1 MNATSL
7 STPRTAASLLVPAL
21 LACWLVWGSTYLA
34 IHFALKSLPP
44 FFQMGS
50 RFLVAGGLLMAWVHW
65 RGGVWPTAVQ
75 WRNAAVI
82 GTLMLGGGMG
92 WVASAQQHIG
102 SGLIAWPFAK
112 ISHQNP
118 RTFVPPMMFNN
129 CGNMG
134 LPLALFAFGPIGV
147 AGMVALFTTSN
158 LLHFTLGAFIV
169 HKHAELKLLAKSP
182 MVWATVIGAALGLSG
197 THLPDSV
204 HAPMKMIGDC
214 TIPVMLL
221 SLGVRMLDVK
231 REDFSRSLLGAAV
244 CPLTGLLMAGIVVQY
259 LPMNKEQIGLVYL
272 FGALP
277 PAVLNF
283 LVADYYKQEPE
294 KVASIVLVGN
304 IASIVFIPL
313 GLLFA
318 LK

>member
-1 MNATSL
+1 MNIAL
-7 STPRTAASLLVPAL
+7 RILEIVVPVIAIIVL
-21 LACWLVWGSTYLA
+21 GYGIGRVWKRPDMRVVNRLNLDVFG
-34 IHFALKSLPP
+34 P
-44 FFQMGS
+44 
-50 RFLVAGGLLMAWVHW
+50 FLVLANLSDKSVDLLSL
-65 RGGVWPTAVQ
+65 WPLV
-75 WRNAAVI
+75 
-82 GTLMLGGGMG
+82 
-92 WVASAQQHIG
+92 VASIVIVLG
-102 SGLIAWPFAK
+102 SGLLAWPFAK
-112 ISHQNP
+112 LSGQNP

-134 LPLALFAFGPIGV
+134 LPLALFAFGPAGV

-158 LLHFTLGAFIV
+158 LLHFTIGSFIV
-169 HKHAELKLLAKSP
+169 HKHAELKLLLKSP

-231 REDFSRSLLGAAV
+231 REDFSNSLLGAAI
-244 CPLTGLLMAGIVVQY
+244 CPLTGLFIAGLLVGV
-259 LPMNKEQIGLVYL
+259 LPMTKEQAGLVFL
-272 FGALP
+272 FGSLP

-304 IASIVFIPL
+304 IASIVFIPF

-318 LK
+318 LR

>member
-1 MNATSL
+1 MNVAL
-7 STPRTAASLLVPAL
+7 RILEIVVPVIAIIVLGYAL
-21 LACWLVWGSTYLA
+21 GRLWGKPDMRVVNRLNLEV
-34 IHFALKSLPP
+34 FGP
-44 FFQMGS
+44 
-50 RFLVAGGLLMAWVHW
+50 FLVLANLSDKGVDLLSL
-65 RGGVWPTAVQ
+65 WPLV
-75 WRNAAVI
+75 
-82 GTLMLGGGMG
+82 
-92 WVASAQQHIG
+92 VASIIIVLG
-102 SGLIAWPFAK
+102 SGLLAWPFAK
-112 ISHQNP
+112 LSGQNP

-134 LPLALFAFGPIGV
+134 LPLALFAFGPTGV
-147 AGMVALFTTSN
+147 AGMVALFATSN
-158 LLHFTLGAFIV
+158 LLHFTVGAFIV
-169 HKHAELKLLAKSP
+169 HKHAEFKLLLKSP
-182 MVWATVIGAALGLSG
+182 MVWATIIGAALGLSG
-197 THLPDSV
+197 TNLPDSV

-231 REDFSRSLLGAAV
+231 REDFSNSLLGAAV
-244 CPLTGLLMAGIVVQY
+244 CPLTGLFVAGLLVSV
-259 LPMNKEQIGLVYL
+259 LPMTKEQVGLIYL
-272 FGALP
+272 FGSLP

-318 LK
+318 LR

>member
-1 MNATSL
+1 VVNRL
-7 STPRTAASLLVPAL
+7 NLDVFGP
-21 LACWLVWGSTYLA
+21 
-34 IHFALKSLPP
+34 
-44 FFQMGS
+44 
-50 RFLVAGGLLMAWVHW
+50 FLVLANLSDKSVDLVSL
-65 RGGVWPTAVQ
+65 WPLV
-75 WRNAAVI
+75 
-82 GTLMLGGGMG
+82 
-92 WVASAQQHIG
+92 VASIVIVIG

-112 ISHQNP
+112 VSRQDP

-182 MVWATVIGAALGLSG
+182 MVWATVIGAALGLTG

-231 REDFSRSLLGAAV
+231 REDFSNSLLGAAV
-244 CPLTGLLMAGIVVQY
+244 CPLTGLLMAGIIVQY
-259 LPMNKEQIGLVYL
+259 LPMSKEQIGLVYL

>member
-1 MNATSL
+1 VNIAL
-7 STPRTAASLLVPAL
+7 RIVEIVLPVLVII
-21 LACWLVWGSTYLA
+21 VMGYA
-34 IHFALKSLPP
+34 IGRLWNKPDMRVVNRLNLDVFGP
-44 FFQMGS
+44 
-50 RFLVAGGLLMAWVHW
+50 FLVLANLSDKSVDLLSL
-65 RGGVWPTAVQ
+65 WPLV
-75 WRNAAVI
+75 
-82 GTLMLGGGMG
+82 
-92 WVASAQQHIG
+92 VASIVIVIG

-112 ISHQNP
+112 VSRQDP

-182 MVWATVIGAALGLSG
+182 MVWATVIGAALGLTG

-231 REDFSRSLLGAAV
+231 REDFSNSLLGAAV
-244 CPLTGLLMAGIVVQY
+244 CPLTGLLMAGIIVQY
-259 LPMNKEQIGLVYL
+259 LPMSKEQIGLVYL

>member
-1 MNATSL
+1 MNI
-7 STPRTAASLLVPAL
+7 AL
-21 LACWLVWGSTYLA
+21 RILEIILPVIA
-34 IHFALKSLPP
+34 IIVIGYVIGRRWNKPDMRVVNRLNLDVFGP
-44 FFQMGS
+44 
-50 RFLVAGGLLMAWVHW
+50 FLVLANLSDKSVDLLSL
-65 RGGVWPTAVQ
+65 WPLVV
-75 WRNAAVI
+75 AAIVI
-82 GTLMLGGGMG
+82 VL
-92 WVASAQQHIG
+92 G
-102 SGLIAWPFAK
+102 SGLLAWPFAK
-112 ISHQNP
+112 LSGQNP

-134 LPLALFAFGPIGV
+134 LPLALFAFGPTGV

-158 LLHFTLGAFIV
+158 LLHFTVGSFIV
-169 HKHAELKLLAKSP
+169 HKHAELKLLLKSP
-182 MVWATVIGAALGLSG
+182 MVWATVIGAALGLTG

-204 HAPMKMIGDC
+204 HSPMKMIGDC

-231 REDFSRSLLGAAV
+231 REDFSNSLLGAAI
-244 CPLTGLLMAGIVVQY
+244 CPLTGLFVAGLVVGL
-259 LPMNKEQIGLVYL
+259 LPMSKAQVGLVFL

-304 IASIVFIPL
+304 IASIVFVPL

-318 LK
+318 LR

>member
-1 MNATSL
+1 MNLALRIVEIVLPVLAIILLGYSL
-7 STPRTAASLLVPAL
+7 GRLWRPDMRVVNRLNLDVFGPFLVLANLSDKGVDLASLWPLV
-21 LACWLVWGSTYLA
+21 
-34 IHFALKSLPP
+34 
-44 FFQMGS
+44 
-50 RFLVAGGLLMAWVHW
+50 
-65 RGGVWPTAVQ
+65 
-75 WRNAAVI
+75 
-82 GTLMLGGGMG
+82 
-92 WVASAQQHIG
+92 VASAVIVLG
-102 SGLIAWPFAK
+102 SGMIAWPYAK
-112 ISHQNP
+112 LSGQNP

-134 LPLALFAFGPIGV
+134 LPLALFAFGAPGV

-158 LLHFTLGAFIV
+158 LLHFTVGAFIV
-169 HKHAELKLLAKSP
+169 NKHADLKVLLKSP
-182 MVWATVIGAALGLSG
+182 MVWATLIGATLGLTG

-214 TIPVMLL
+214 TIPMMLL

-231 REDFSRSLLGAAV
+231 REDFSNSLLGAAI
-244 CPLTGLLMAGIVVQY
+244 CPLTGLFVAGLLVHW
-259 LPMNKEQIGLVYL
+259 LPMTKEQMGLVFL

-304 IASIVFIPL
+304 IASVIFIPF

-318 LK
+318 LR

>member
-1 MNATSL
+1 MNIAL
-7 STPRTAASLLVPAL
+7 RIVEIVLPVLVII
-21 LACWLVWGSTYLA
+21 VMGYA
-34 IHFALKSLPP
+34 IGRLWNKPDMRVVNRLNLDVFGP
-44 FFQMGS
+44 
-50 RFLVAGGLLMAWVHW
+50 FLVLANLSDKSVDLVSL
-65 RGGVWPTAVQ
+65 WPLV
-75 WRNAAVI
+75 
-82 GTLMLGGGMG
+82 
-92 WVASAQQHIG
+92 VASIVIVIG

-112 ISHQNP
+112 VSRQDP

-182 MVWATVIGAALGLSG
+182 MVWATVIGAALGLTG

-231 REDFSRSLLGAAV
+231 REDFSNSLLGAAV
-244 CPLTGLLMAGIVVQY
+244 CPLTGLLMAGIIVQY
-259 LPMNKEQIGLVYL
+259 LPMSKEQIGLVYL

>member
-1 MNATSL
+1 MNVAL
-7 STPRTAASLLVPAL
+7 RILEIILPVIAIIVLGYALGRLWLKPDMRVVNRLNLEVFGPLLV
-21 LACWLVWGSTYLA
+21 LANLSDKSVDLV
-34 IHFALKSLPP
+34 SLWP
-44 FFQMGS
+44 
-50 RFLVAGGLLMAWVHW
+50 LV
-65 RGGVWPTAVQ
+65 
-75 WRNAAVI
+75 
-82 GTLMLGGGMG
+82 
-92 WVASAQQHIG
+92 VASIAIVIG
-102 SGLIAWPFAK
+102 SGLIAWPYAK
-112 ISHQNP
+112 LSGQDP

-134 LPLALFAFGPIGV
+134 LPLALFAFGPSGV

-158 LLHFTLGAFIV
+158 LLHFTVGAFIV

-204 HAPMKMIGDC
+204 HSPMKMIGDC
-214 TIPVMLL
+214 TIPIMLL

-231 REDFSRSLLGAAV
+231 REDFSHSLLGAAI
-244 CPLTGLLMAGIVVQY
+244 CPLTGLFIAGLLVGV
-259 LPMNKEQIGLVYL
+259 LPMTKEQAGLVFL

-304 IASIVFIPL
+304 IASIVFIPF

-318 LK
+318 LR

>member
-1 MNATSL
+1 MNIAL
-7 STPRTAASLLVPAL
+7 RIVEIVLPVLVII
-21 LACWLVWGSTYLA
+21 VMGYA
-34 IHFALKSLPP
+34 IGRIWNRPDMRVVNRLNLDVFGP
-44 FFQMGS
+44 
-50 RFLVAGGLLMAWVHW
+50 FLVLANLSDKSVDLLSL
-65 RGGVWPTAVQ
+65 WPLV
-75 WRNAAVI
+75 
-82 GTLMLGGGMG
+82 
-92 WVASAQQHIG
+92 VASIVIVIG

-112 ISHQNP
+112 LSHQNP

-134 LPLALFAFGPIGV
+134 LPLALFAFGPTGV
-147 AGMVALFTTSN
+147 AGLVALFTTSN

-182 MVWATVIGAALGLSG
+182 MVWATVIGAALGLTG

-231 REDFSRSLLGAAV
+231 REDFSNSLLGAAV
-244 CPLTGLLMAGIVVQY
+244 CPLTGLLMAGIIVQY
-259 LPMNKEQIGLVYL
+259 LPMSKEQVGLVYL

>member
-1 MNATSL
+1 MNIAL
-7 STPRTAASLLVPAL
+7 RILEIVVP
-21 LACWLVWGSTYLA
+21 VIA
-34 IHFALKSLPP
+34 IIGLGYGLGRLWKKPDMRVVNRLNLEVFGP
-44 FFQMGS
+44 
-50 RFLVAGGLLMAWVHW
+50 FLVLANLSDKSVDLLSL
-65 RGGVWPTAVQ
+65 WPLV
-75 WRNAAVI
+75 
-82 GTLMLGGGMG
+82 
-92 WVASAQQHIG
+92 VASVAIVLG
-102 SGLIAWPFAK
+102 SGLIAWPYAK
-112 ISHQNP
+112 LSGQNP

-134 LPLALFAFGPIGV
+134 LPLALFAFGPAGV

-158 LLHFTLGAFIV
+158 LLHFTVGSFIV
-169 HKHAELKLLAKSP
+169 HKHAEMKLLLKSP
-182 MVWATVIGAALGLSG
+182 MVWATVIGAGLGLSG

-231 REDFSRSLLGAAV
+231 REDFSNSLLGAAI
-244 CPLTGLLMAGIVVQY
+244 CPLTGLFIAGLLVGV
-259 LPMNKEQIGLVYL
+259 LPMTKEQIGLVFL
-272 FGALP
+272 FGSLP

-304 IASIVFIPL
+304 IASIVFIPF

-318 LK
+318 LR

>member
-1 MNATSL
+1 MN
-7 STPRTAASLLVPAL
+7 VAL
-21 LACWLVWGSTYLA
+21 RILEIVLPVLA
-34 IHFALKSLPP
+34 IIVLGYVLGRLWKPDMRVVNRLNLEVFGP
-44 FFQMGS
+44 
-50 RFLVAGGLLMAWVHW
+50 FLVLAYLSDKSVDLLSLWPLVVASILIVLGSGLMAW
-65 RGGVWPTAVQ
+65 PYAK
-75 WRNAAVI
+75 
-82 GTLMLGGGMG
+82 L
-92 WVASAQQHIG
+92 
-102 SGLIAWPFAK
+102 SG
-112 ISHQNP
+112 QNP

-134 LPLALFAFGPIGV
+134 LPLALFAFGAPGV

-158 LLHFTLGAFIV
+158 LLHFTVGAFIV
-169 HKHAELKLLAKSP
+169 NKHADLKVLAKSP
-182 MVWATVIGAALGLSG
+182 MIWATIIGATLGFTG

-214 TIPVMLL
+214 AIPVMLL

-231 REDFSRSLLGAAV
+231 REDFSNSLLGAAI
-244 CPLTGLLMAGIVVQY
+244 CPLTGLFVAGLLVNW
-259 LPMNKEQIGLVYL
+259 LPMTKEQMGLVFL
-272 FGALP
+272 FGSLP

-304 IASIVFIPL
+304 IASVIFIPF

-318 LK
+318 LR

>member
-1 MNATSL
+1 MNI
-7 STPRTAASLLVPAL
+7 AL
-21 LACWLVWGSTYLA
+21 RILEIVLPVIA
-34 IHFALKSLPP
+34 III
-44 FFQMGS
+44 MGYILG
-50 RFLVAGGLLMAWVHW
+50 RMWKPDMRVVNRFNLEVFGPFLVLANLSDKSVDLVSL
-65 RGGVWPTAVQ
+65 WPLV
-75 WRNAAVI
+75 
-82 GTLMLGGGMG
+82 
-92 WVASAQQHIG
+92 VASVVIVLG

-112 ISHQNP
+112 FSGQDP

-134 LPLALFAFGPIGV
+134 LPLALFAFGAPGV

-158 LLHFTLGAFIV
+158 LLHFTVGAFIV
-169 HKHAELKLLAKSP
+169 HKHAELKLLLKSP
-182 MVWATVIGAALGLSG
+182 MVWATVIGATLGLTG

-231 REDFSRSLLGAAV
+231 REDFSNSLLGAAI
-244 CPLTGLLMAGIVVQY
+244 CPLTGLFVAGLLVGF
-259 LPMNKEQIGLVYL
+259 LPMTKEQMGLVFL
-272 FGALP
+272 FGSLP

-304 IASIVFIPL
+304 IASIVFIPF

-318 LK
+318 LR

>member
-1 MNATSL
+1 MNIAL
-7 STPRTAASLLVPAL
+7 RILEIIVPVIAVIILGYLLGRLWKPDMRVVNRFNLEVFGP
-21 LACWLVWGSTYLA
+21 
-34 IHFALKSLPP
+34 
-44 FFQMGS
+44 
-50 RFLVAGGLLMAWVHW
+50 FLVLANLSDKSVDLVSL
-65 RGGVWPTAVQ
+65 WPLVV
-75 WRNAAVI
+75 AAVAI
-82 GTLMLGGGMG
+82 VL
-92 WVASAQQHIG
+92 G
-102 SGLIAWPFAK
+102 SGLIAWPYAK
-112 ISHQNP
+112 LTGQNP

-134 LPLALFAFGPIGV
+134 LPLALFAFGPTGV

-158 LLHFTLGAFIV
+158 LLHFTVGAYIV
-169 HKHAELKLLAKSP
+169 HKHAELKLLLKSP

-204 HAPMKMIGDC
+204 HSPMKMIGDC

-231 REDFSRSLLGAAV
+231 AKDFSHSLLGAAI
-244 CPLTGLLMAGIVVQY
+244 CPLTGLLIAGLLVGV
-259 LPMNKEQIGLVYL
+259 LPMTKEQVGLVFL
-272 FGALP
+272 FGSLP

-304 IASIVFIPL
+304 IASIVFVPF

-318 LK
+318 LR

>member
-1 MNATSL
+1 MNIAL
-7 STPRTAASLLVPAL
+7 RILEIVVP
-21 LACWLVWGSTYLA
+21 VIA
-34 IHFALKSLPP
+34 IIGLGYGIGRLWKKPDMRVVNRLNLEVFGP
-44 FFQMGS
+44 
-50 RFLVAGGLLMAWVHW
+50 FLVLANLSDKSVDLVSLWPLVVASVAIVLGSGLMAW
-65 RGGVWPTAVQ
+65 PYAK
-75 WRNAAVI
+75 
-82 GTLMLGGGMG
+82 L
-92 WVASAQQHIG
+92 
-102 SGLIAWPFAK
+102 SG
-112 ISHQNP
+112 QNP

-134 LPLALFAFGPIGV
+134 LPLALFAFGPTGV

-158 LLHFTLGAFIV
+158 LLHFTVGSFIV
-169 HKHAELKLLAKSP
+169 HKHAEMKLLLKSP

-221 SLGVRMLDVK
+221 SLGVRMLDVR
-231 REDFSRSLLGAAV
+231 REDFSNSLLGAAI
-244 CPLTGLLMAGIVVQY
+244 CPLTGLFIAGLLVGF
-259 LPMNKEQIGLVYL
+259 LPMTKEQMGLVFL
-272 FGALP
+272 FGSLP

-304 IASIVFIPL
+304 IASIVFVPF

-318 LK
+318 LR

>member
-1 MNATSL
+1 MNIAL
-7 STPRTAASLLVPAL
+7 RIVEIVLPVLVII
-21 LACWLVWGSTYLA
+21 VMGYA
-34 IHFALKSLPP
+34 IGRLWNKPDMRVVNRLNLDVFGP
-44 FFQMGS
+44 
-50 RFLVAGGLLMAWVHW
+50 FLVLANLSDKSVDLVSL
-65 RGGVWPTAVQ
+65 WPLV
-75 WRNAAVI
+75 
-82 GTLMLGGGMG
+82 
-92 WVASAQQHIG
+92 VASIVIVIG

-112 ISHQNP
+112 VSRQDP

-182 MVWATVIGAALGLSG
+182 MVWATVIGAALGLTG

-231 REDFSRSLLGAAV
+231 REDFSNSLLGAAV
-244 CPLTGLLMAGIVVQY
+244 CPLTGLLMAGIIVQY
-259 LPMNKEQIGLVYL
+259 LPMSKEQVGLVYL

>member
-1 MNATSL
+1 MNIAL
-7 STPRTAASLLVPAL
+7 RIVEIVLPVLVII
-21 LACWLVWGSTYLA
+21 VMGYA
-34 IHFALKSLPP
+34 IGRLWNKPDMRVVNRLNLDVFGP
-44 FFQMGS
+44 
-50 RFLVAGGLLMAWVHW
+50 FLVLANLSDKSVDLLSL
-65 RGGVWPTAVQ
+65 WPLV
-75 WRNAAVI
+75 
-82 GTLMLGGGMG
+82 
-92 WVASAQQHIG
+92 VASIVIVVG

>member
-1 MNATSL
+1 MNITL
-7 STPRTAASLLVPAL
+7 RILEIVLPV
-21 LACWLVWGSTYLA
+21 LA
-34 IHFALKSLPP
+34 IIVLGYILGRMWKPDMRVVNRLNLDVFGP
-44 FFQMGS
+44 
-50 RFLVAGGLLMAWVHW
+50 FLVLAYLSDK
-65 RGGVWPTAVQ
+65 GVDLVSLWPL
-75 WRNAAVI
+75 VI
-82 GTLMLGGGMG
+82 APVVIVL
-92 WVASAQQHIG
+92 G
-102 SGLIAWPFAK
+102 SGLLAWPFAK
-112 ISHQNP
+112 LSGQNP

-134 LPLALFAFGPIGV
+134 LPLALFAFGAPGV

-169 HKHAELKLLAKSP
+169 NKHADLKVLLKSP
-182 MVWATVIGAALGLSG
+182 MVWATIIGASLGLSG
-197 THLPDSV
+197 LHLPDSV

-231 REDFSRSLLGAAV
+231 REDFSNSLLGAAV
-244 CPLTGLLMAGIVVQY
+244 CPLTGLLIAGVAAIW
-259 LPMNKEQIGLVYL
+259 LPMTKTQIGLVYL
-272 FGALP
+272 FGSLP

-304 IASIVFIPL
+304 IASIVFIPF
-313 GLLFA
+313 GLWFA
-318 LK
+318 LR

>member
-1 MNATSL
+1 MN
-7 STPRTAASLLVPAL
+7 VAL
-21 LACWLVWGSTYLA
+21 RILEIVLPVLA
-34 IHFALKSLPP
+34 IIVLGYVLGRLWKPDMRVVNRLNLEVFGP
-44 FFQMGS
+44 
-50 RFLVAGGLLMAWVHW
+50 FLVLAYLSDKSVDLVSLWPLVVASIAIVLGSGLMAW
-65 RGGVWPTAVQ
+65 PYAK
-75 WRNAAVI
+75 
-82 GTLMLGGGMG
+82 L
-92 WVASAQQHIG
+92 
-102 SGLIAWPFAK
+102 SG
-112 ISHQNP
+112 QNP

-134 LPLALFAFGPIGV
+134 LPLALFAFGAPGV

-158 LLHFTLGAFIV
+158 LLHFTVGAYIV
-169 HKHAELKLLAKSP
+169 NKHAELKLLLKSP
-182 MVWATVIGAALGLSG
+182 MVWATIIGAALGLTG

-204 HAPMKMIGDC
+204 HLPMKMIGDC

-231 REDFSRSLLGAAV
+231 REDFSNSLLGAAI
-244 CPLTGLLMAGIVVQY
+244 CPLTGLFVAGLLVHW
-259 LPMNKEQIGLVYL
+259 LPMTKEQMGLVFL
-272 FGALP
+272 FGSLP

-304 IASIVFIPL
+304 IASVIFIPI

-318 LK
+318 LR

>member
-1 MNATSL
+1 MS
-7 STPRTAASLLVPAL
+7 VAL
-21 LACWLVWGSTYLA
+21 RILEIILPVIA
-34 IHFALKSLPP
+34 IIVLGYAIGRRWNKPDMRIVNRLNLDVFGP
-44 FFQMGS
+44 
-50 RFLVAGGLLMAWVHW
+50 FLVLANLSDKSVDLIAL
-65 RGGVWPTAVQ
+65 WPLV
-75 WRNAAVI
+75 
-82 GTLMLGGGMG
+82 
-92 WVASAQQHIG
+92 VASIVIVLG

-112 ISHQNP
+112 LSGQDP

-134 LPLALFAFGPIGV
+134 LPLALFAFGPTGV
-147 AGMVALFTTSN
+147 AGMVALFATSN
-158 LLHFTLGAFIV
+158 LLHFTVGAFIV
-169 HKHAELKLLAKSP
+169 HKHADMKLLLKSP
-182 MVWATVIGAALGLSG
+182 MVWATIIGAGLGLTG

-231 REDFSRSLLGAAV
+231 REDFSHSLLGAAI
-244 CPLTGLLMAGIVVQY
+244 CPLTGLLFAGLLVHW
-259 LPMNKEQIGLVYL
+259 LPMTREQVGLVFL

-304 IASIVFIPL
+304 IASIVFIPF

-318 LK
+318 LR

>member
-1 MNATSL
+1 MNIAL
-7 STPRTAASLLVPAL
+7 RIVEIVLPVLVII
-21 LACWLVWGSTYLA
+21 VMGYA
-34 IHFALKSLPP
+34 IGRLWNKPDMRVVNRLNLDVFGP
-44 FFQMGS
+44 
-50 RFLVAGGLLMAWVHW
+50 FLVLANLSDKSVDLLSL
-65 RGGVWPTAVQ
+65 WPLV
-75 WRNAAVI
+75 
-82 GTLMLGGGMG
+82 
-92 WVASAQQHIG
+92 VASIVIVLG
-102 SGLIAWPFAK
+102 SGLLAWPFAK
-112 ISHQNP
+112 ISHQSA

-158 LLHFTLGAFIV
+158 LLHFTVGAFIV

-182 MVWATVIGAALGLSG
+182 MVWATIIGAALGLSG

-244 CPLTGLLMAGIVVQY
+244 CPLTGLLMAGIVVQW

-318 LK
+318 LR

>member
-1 MNATSL
+1 MNITLRIL
-7 STPRTAASLLVPAL
+7 SIVLPV
-21 LACWLVWGSTYLA
+21 LA
-34 IHFALKSLPP
+34 IIVLGYVLGRMWKPDMRVVNRLNLDVFGP
-44 FFQMGS
+44 
-50 RFLVAGGLLMAWVHW
+50 FLVLAYLSDKSVDLVSL
-65 RGGVWPTAVQ
+65 WPL
-75 WRNAAVI
+75 I
-82 GTLMLGGGMG
+82 
-92 WVASAQQHIG
+92 VASIVIVMG
-102 SGLIAWPFAK
+102 SGLLAWPFAK
-112 ISHQNP
+112 LSGQNP

-134 LPLALFAFGPIGV
+134 LPLALFAFGAPGV

-158 LLHFTLGAFIV
+158 LLHFTVGTFIVNKHADLGA
-169 HKHAELKLLAKSP
+169 LAKSP
-182 MVWATVIGAALGLSG
+182 MIWATIIGAALGLTG

-204 HAPMKMIGDC
+204 HTPMKMIGDC

-231 REDFSRSLLGAAV
+231 REDFSHSLLGAAV
-244 CPLTGLLMAGIVVQY
+244 CPLTGLFVAGLLVIW
-259 LPMNKEQIGLVYL
+259 LPMTKEQIGLMFL
-272 FGALP
+272 FASLP

-283 LVADYYKQEPE
+283 LVADHYKQEPE

-318 LK
+318 LR

>member
-1 MNATSL
+1 MNITL
-7 STPRTAASLLVPAL
+7 RILEIVLPV
-21 LACWLVWGSTYLA
+21 LA
-34 IHFALKSLPP
+34 IIVLGYILGRMWKPDMRVVNRLNLDVFGP
-44 FFQMGS
+44 
-50 RFLVAGGLLMAWVHW
+50 FLVLAYLSDK
-65 RGGVWPTAVQ
+65 GVDLVSLWPL
-75 WRNAAVI
+75 VI
-82 GTLMLGGGMG
+82 
-92 WVASAQQHIG
+92 ASVVIVLG
-102 SGLIAWPFAK
+102 SGLLAWPFAK
-112 ISHQNP
+112 LSGQNP

-134 LPLALFAFGPIGV
+134 LPLALFAFGAPGV

-169 HKHAELKLLAKSP
+169 NKHADLKVLLKSP
-182 MVWATVIGAALGLSG
+182 MVWATIIGASLGLSG
-197 THLPDSV
+197 LHLPDSV

-231 REDFSRSLLGAAV
+231 REDFSNSLLGAAV
-244 CPLTGLLMAGIVVQY
+244 CPLTGLLIAGVAAIW
-259 LPMNKEQIGLVYL
+259 LPMNKTQIGLVYL
-272 FGALP
+272 FGSLP

-304 IASIVFIPL
+304 IASIVFIPF
-313 GLLFA
+313 GLWFA
-318 LK
+318 LR

>member
-1 MNATSL
+1 MNITLRIL
-7 STPRTAASLLVPAL
+7 SIVLPV
-21 LACWLVWGSTYLA
+21 LA
-34 IHFALKSLPP
+34 IIVLGYILGRMWKPDMRVVNRLNLDVFGP
-44 FFQMGS
+44 
-50 RFLVAGGLLMAWVHW
+50 FLVLAYLSDKSVDLVSL
-65 RGGVWPTAVQ
+65 WPLV
-75 WRNAAVI
+75 
-82 GTLMLGGGMG
+82 
-92 WVASAQQHIG
+92 VASIVIVMG
-102 SGLIAWPFAK
+102 SGLLAWPFAK
-112 ISHQNP
+112 LSGQNP

-134 LPLALFAFGPIGV
+134 LPLALFAFGAPGV

-158 LLHFTLGAFIV
+158 LLHFTVGTFIV
-169 HKHAELKLLAKSP
+169 NKHADLKALAKSP
-182 MVWATVIGAALGLSG
+182 MIWATIIGAALGLTG

-204 HAPMKMIGDC
+204 HTPMKMVGDC

-231 REDFSRSLLGAAV
+231 REDFSHSLLGAAV
-244 CPLTGLLMAGIVVQY
+244 CPLTGLFVAGLLVSW
-259 LPMNKEQIGLVYL
+259 LPMTKEQIGLMFL
-272 FGALP
+272 FASLP

-283 LVADYYKQEPE
+283 LVADHYKQEPE

-318 LK
+318 LR